1 MCLKLKEGNT
11 KLIVADKDIVCYK
24 ILLQYPDGTYHSPYQ
39 RLPYELNKL
48 MCDSVNVWK
57 YRSDKTWNVGAGG
70 FHTFAKF
77 DEVKKAFDENFSDGL
92 YPGFNPVIVKC
103 FIPKGTKYYYGSFS
117 FLFCAEKYESYAS
130 KKLMVTDEVIKRQK
144 NTLAQ

>member
-11 KLIVADKDIVCYK
+11 RLIVADKDIVCYK

-39 RLPYELNKL
+39 RTQYELNNL

-77 DEVKKAFDENFSDGL
+77 DEVKKVFDETFNDGL

-103 FIPKGTKYYYGSFS
+103 FIPKGTKYYSGSFN
-117 FLFCAEKYESYAS
+117 FLFCGEKYESYAS
-130 KKLMVTDEVIKRQK
+130 KKLMVIDEVTK
-144 NTLAQ
+144 

>member
-11 KLIVADKDIVCYK
+11 RLIVADKDVVCYK
-24 ILLQYPDGTYHSPYQ
+24 ILLQYSDGTYSSPFQ
-39 RLPYELNKL
+39 RMHYELNNL
-48 MCDSVNVWK
+48 MCDNVNVWK

-77 DEVKKAFDENFSDGL
+77 DEVKKAFDESFKVAFFPNC
-92 YPGFNPVIVKC
+92 NPVIVKC

-117 FLFCAEKYESYAS
+117 FLFCTEKYESYAS
-130 KKLMVTDEVIKRQK
+130 KKLMVTDEVTK
-144 NTLAQ
+144 

>member
-11 KLIVADKDIVCYK
+11 RLIVADKDIVCYK
-24 ILLQYPDGTYHSPYQ
+24 LLLKYPDGTYHSPYQ

-57 YRSDKTWNVGAGG
+57 YRSHKTWNVGAGG
-70 FHTFAKF
+70 LHTFANF
-77 DEVKKAFDENFSDGL
+77 DDAKKVLYRTFYNLGL
-92 YPGFNPVIVKC
+92 PGFNPVIVKC

-117 FLFCAEKYESYAS
+117 FLFCPEKYESYAS
-130 KKLMVTDEVIKRQK
+130 KKLMVTDEVTK
-144 NTLAQ
+144 